1 MNIDLGK
8 NIDTRELESKIQK
21 FWEDNNFWD
30 NDVNSSKK
38 SFCIM
43 MPPPN
48 VTGNLHMGHAL
59 DNVLTDIICRYKRM
73 DGFDVL
79 WQPGTDHAAIATQL
93 LVERD
98 LSKRGINPYS
108 LSLEEKLNAAWTW
121 KADKGGQIMNQLH
134 ILGVTPVWKRERFT
148 MDEGLSRAVT
158 KLFVKMYNEGLIYR
172 DKRLLNWCPK
182 QQTTVSDL
190 EIETREEHGKFYYF
204 NYPLVDGGFVEIAT
218 TRLAQ
223 KCFDSNGNQFRNR
236 ILFDCNPPGKTH
248 WSYRLFI
255 EGVHPVSRLRINNAN
270 EYGGVQI
277 NPYDNA
283 DNLPKDYI
291 EQTLGTASER
301 SKKRFLYGEFS
312 DENENALW
320 KSSTMI
326 DPYRVNDVPRELERI
341 VVGVDPAVT
350 SAESS
355 DHTGIVICGS
365 KTISGTEHYFVL
377 QDNSLIAPPEK
388 WAARVVESYDNWMA
402 ELVVAETNQGG
413 DLVESVLRNIAPN
426 LPIRKVRASRGKIV
440 RAEPISTL
448 YAQGRVHHVGFFE
461 ELENEMTSYTGDRS
475 SEESPDRMDALV
487 WALTELSTDAVFNAS
502 QGELF
507 FE

>member
-1 MNIDLGK
+1 MELTNVYKPTQAQLALRRLIKDKTRVLAYGGSRSGKTFELCRAIAVFAFRYGGRYAIFRRSGNAVRSSVFVDTFPKMMNLCFNGYEYGVNKSQAEVYFPHNGAEIDFVGL
-8 NIDTRELESKIQK
+8 
-21 FWEDNNFWD
+21 D
-30 NDVNSSKK
+30 ND
-38 SFCIM
+38 
-43 MPPPN
+43 
-48 VTGNLHMGHAL
+48 
-59 DNVLTDIICRYKRM
+59 KRVEKIL
-73 DGFDVL
+73 GREF
-79 WQPGTDHAAIATQL
+79 AAI
-93 LVERD
+93 
-98 LSKRGINPYS
+98 
-108 LSLEEKLNAAWTW
+108 
-121 KADKGGQIMNQLH
+121 
-134 ILGVTPVWKRERFT
+134 
-148 MDEGLSRAVT
+148 
-158 KLFVKMYNEGLIYR
+158 
-172 DKRLLNWCPK
+172 
-182 QQTTVSDL
+182 
-190 EIETREEHGKFYYF
+190 YF
-204 NYPLVDGGFVEIAT
+204 NECSEITFSSVEIAT

-270 EYGGVQI
+270 EYGVVQI

>member
-1 MNIDLGK
+1 MMNLCFNGYEYGVNKSQAEVYFPHNGAEIDFVGL
-8 NIDTRELESKIQK
+8 
-21 FWEDNNFWD
+21 D
-30 NDVNSSKK
+30 ND
-38 SFCIM
+38 
-43 MPPPN
+43 
-48 VTGNLHMGHAL
+48 
-59 DNVLTDIICRYKRM
+59 KRVEKIL
-73 DGFDVL
+73 GREF
-79 WQPGTDHAAIATQL
+79 AAI
-93 LVERD
+93 
-98 LSKRGINPYS
+98 
-108 LSLEEKLNAAWTW
+108 
-121 KADKGGQIMNQLH
+121 
-134 ILGVTPVWKRERFT
+134 
-148 MDEGLSRAVT
+148 
-158 KLFVKMYNEGLIYR
+158 
-172 DKRLLNWCPK
+172 
-182 QQTTVSDL
+182 
-190 EIETREEHGKFYYF
+190 YF
-204 NYPLVDGGFVEIAT
+204 NECSEITFTSVEIAT

-223 KCFDSNGNQFRNR
+223 KCFDSNGKQFRNR

-255 EGVHPVSRLRINNAN
+255 EGIHPVSRLRINNAN
-270 EYGGVQI
+270 EYGVVQI

-365 KTISGTEHYFVL
+365 KIINGTEHYFVL

-388 WAARVVESYDNWMA
+388 WAAQVVESYDNWMA